1 MPAATCPPFPGSRLL
16 NILGQ
21 VFSPV
26 PLCIGSWKS
35 DYWTG
40 PVSRLALFFFN
51 HWNSIWVEMMVI
63 QFASSSSDIS
73 SSKGPAADK
82 WCWKYITVSVVIHHC
97 SFLLIPQNY
106 LSYGVCHQNTGT
118 IYLNTWFN
126 TGHSACVYTSG
137 LDMVRWNIQ
146 FFIRTC
152 RLPPKKKKK
161 NHEKLKIQWQNIE
174 FVCVLH
180 VLQDLFVSRLV

>member
-21 VFSPV
+21 LFSPV

-35 DYWTG
+35 YYWTG

-73 SSKGPAADK
+73 SSKGPAGDK
-82 WCWKYITVSVVIHHC
+82 WCWKDIMVPVVRQHC

-106 LSYGVCHQNTGT
+106 LSNGVCHLNTVT
-118 IYLNTWFN
+118 MYLNTWSSGGCSVCMYMCAFETGWLGGEGCPSSNKQRNASVLSMWVAQMYMCVHMLCQVFN
-126 TGHSACVYTSG
+126 SG
-137 LDMVRWNIQ
+137 RPTKQ
-146 FFIRTC
+146 
-152 RLPPKKKKK
+152 
-161 NHEKLKIQWQNIE
+161 
-174 FVCVLH
+174 
-180 VLQDLFVSRLV
+180 